1 MKTSEKIVDYVQ
13 KHRQVT
19 GQELTYF
26 LGITDRGVRKQLLT
40 LLKRGALTK
49 KGHPPVV
56 YYQIS
61 DQSIKKNSTYLPD
74 STRQLIDKNYLFI
87 TPTGEKLVGMV
98 GFESWCQ
105 KQNLPIEK
113 TAREYVAMFKK
124 FAAYKIQG
132 LINGLGKLKKTYKR
146 VFLDDLYYLDF
157 YSIDR
162 FGKTKLGQLLLY
174 AKQGQQQSLM
184 SELIDTLSP
193 EIQKLIKLKHI
204 TSVGFIPPTVR
215 RQVQFMTVLER
226 KLKLKLRVIT
236 IRKIKSEVA
245 VPQKSLGKL
254 IDRVEN
260 AQHSLV
266 VSDNSEHNNILL
278 IDDAVGSGATLNETA
293 KQMRERGICRGKII
307 GLAITGSFKGFDV
320 ISEV

>member
-1 MKTSEKIVDYVQ
+1 MKTSEKIVAYIQ
-13 KHRQVT
+13 KHRQAT

-40 LLKRGALTK
+40 LLKRGILTK

>member
-1 MKTSEKIVDYVQ
+1 MKTSEKIIDYIQ
-13 KHRQVT
+13 KHRQAT

-26 LGITDRGVRKQLLT
+26 LGITDRGIRKQLST
-40 LLKRGALTK
+40 LLKRGILAK

-61 DQSIKKNSTYLPD
+61 DQPSKIVPNFLPD
-74 STRQLIDKNYLFI
+74 SILQLINENYLFI
-87 TPTGEKLVGMV
+87 TPTGEKLVGMM
-98 GFESWCQ
+98 GLEAWCQ
-105 KQNLPIEK
+105 RQSLPIEK
-113 TAREYVAMFKK
+113 TAREYVSMFKK
-124 FAAYKIQG
+124 FAAYKKQG
-132 LINGLGKLKKTYKR
+132 LINGLGKLKKTYKH

-174 AKQGQQQSLM
+174 AKQSQQQTLM

-193 EIQKLIKLKHI
+193 EIEKLIKLKKI

-215 RQVQFMTVLER
+215 RQVQFMTVLEK
-226 KLKLKLRVIT
+226 KLQLKLRTIT

-254 IDRVEN
+254 ADRVEN

-266 VSDNSEHNNILL
+266 VFDNGEHDNILL

-293 KQMRERGICRGKII
+293 KQIRDRGICRGKII
-307 GLAITGSFKGFDV
+307 GLAITSSFKGFDV

>member
-174 AKQGQQQSLM
+174 AKQSQQQSLM

-215 RQVQFMTVLER
+215 RQVQFMTVLKR

>member
-1 MKTSEKIVDYVQ
+1 
-13 KHRQVT
+13 
-19 GQELTYF
+19 
-26 LGITDRGVRKQLLT
+26 
-40 LLKRGALTK
+40 
-49 KGHPPVV
+49 
-56 YYQIS
+56 
-61 DQSIKKNSTYLPD
+61 
-74 STRQLIDKNYLFI
+74 
-87 TPTGEKLVGMV
+87 
-98 GFESWCQ
+98 
-105 KQNLPIEK
+105 
-113 TAREYVAMFKK
+113 
-124 FAAYKIQG
+124 
-132 LINGLGKLKKTYKR
+132 
-146 VFLDDLYYLDF
+146 LDDLYYLDF

-174 AKQGQQQSLM
+174 AKQSQQQSLM

>member
-1 MKTSEKIVDYVQ
+1 
-13 KHRQVT
+13 
-19 GQELTYF
+19 
-26 LGITDRGVRKQLLT
+26 LT

-174 AKQGQQQSLM
+174 AKQSQQQSLM

>member
-174 AKQGQQQSLM
+174 AKQSQQQSLM

>member
-1 MKTSEKIVDYVQ
+1 MKTSEKIVAYIQ
-13 KHRQVT
+13 KHRQAT

-40 LLKRGALTK
+40 LLNRGDLTK

-61 DQSIKKNSTYLPD
+61 DQPSKNTPTFLPD
-74 STRQLIDKNYLFI
+74 SIRWLIDENYLFI

>member
-174 AKQGQQQSLM
+174 AKQSQQQSLM
-184 SELIDTLSP
+184 LELIDTLSP